1 MFLLY
6 ADKTQ
11 LKLQAR
17 EPVTSG
23 SVCVYPV
30 RITFSADWEGL
41 AKTVYFCAGDRL
53 ERVFL
58 DDAGVCFIPPAVL
71 KVWNRPLTMSVCG
84 VRGGEIVLP
93 TRWAFL
99 GTIQE
104 GLPGEGGGTGGGGV
118 SDHRLL
124 DHRDAEDQHPIEAIS
139 GLEEIS
145 NLKVLEIWNG
155 G

>member
-1 MFLLY
+1 MFRLY

-11 LKLQAR
+11 LLVREQ

-23 SVCVYPV
+23 SINVYPV
-30 RITFSADWEGL
+30 QFSFSPDWEGL
-41 AKTVYFCAGDRL
+41 TKTVFFSAGDRMD
-53 ERVFL
+53 RVFL
-58 DDAGVCFIPPAVL
+58 DTDNICFIPAGVL
-71 KVWNRPLTMSVCG
+71 TAWNRPLTVSVSG
-84 VRGGEIVLP
+84 SLGGEIVLP
-93 TRWAFL
+93 SRWAFL

-104 GLPGEGGGTGGGGV
+104 GAPGGDNPGGGV

-124 DHRDAEDQHPIEAIS
+124 THRDTEDQHPIEAIS

-145 NLKVLEIWNG
+145 NLEVLKIWNG